1 MPIASAELKQSCLAT
16 LKTFIADSNKIW
28 GNTTAITLTG
38 TSRKVR
44 FYTVHGGEIMDITFY
59 IAVVLDLPRAK
70 RSGDII
76 NKKGC
81 NMNVLDAI
89 TYDLNVMLGGEGFNP
104 VKLKQL

>member
-1 MPIASAELKQSCLAT
+1 MQIASTELKQSCLAT
-16 LKTFIADSNKIW
+16 LKTFIGDSNKIW

-70 RSGDII
+70 GSGDII
-76 NKKGC
+76 KKDC
-81 NMNVLDAI
+81 NMNVLDAL
-89 TYDLNVMLGGEGFNP
+89 TFDLNVMIGGDGFNP